1 MIEIA
6 RVEPKKIQRKLLTKE
21 QRQRICEKHSEIWQ
35 VDGKKYC
42 DIDCPL
48 RADISDGI
56 GGKMDCNCKQIS
68 IIEKALKKYWN
79 GEIEVSE

>member
-1 MIEIA
+1 M
-6 RVEPKKIQRKLLTKE
+6 KTQRKLLTTK
-21 QRQRICEKHSEIWQ
+21 QRQLICEKHSKIWYE
-35 VDGKKYC
+35 DGKRYC

-48 RADISDGI
+48 RADIPDGI
-56 GGKMDCNCKQIS
+56 GGKIDCSCKRIS